1 MPVRRPYRRE
11 GMSVGKLR
19 ALQQQAIFVGRIF
32 TLVSGEIEQAKV
44 EWANGMR
51 PGRAPCSVLEIVP
64 LEDDHFEAACQGPE
78 DFEYRDVERQT
89 RHRQPRGIR
98 AGSETHIHPAEKVQY
113 VPVFDHHA
121 LWMTCGSGGVT
132 YVSSVLR
139 RDAAGEIFGAFLP
152 NLRPILV
159 DPYRV
164 RPMRRQRRRKALL
177 RSDHRHIAAHER

>member
-1 MPVRRPYRRE
+1 M
-11 GMSVGKLR
+11 VG
-19 ALQQQAIFVGRIF
+19 
-32 TLVSGEIEQAKV
+32 GEIEQAEV

-51 PGRAPCSVLEIVP
+51 PSRWPCSVLEIVP
-64 LEDDHFEAACQGPE
+64 LEDDHFEAACEGPE

-98 AGSETHIHPAEKVQY
+98 GGSEAHIHPAEKVQY

-121 LWMTCGSGGVT
+121 LWMTCGSGGVNN
-132 YVSSVLR
+132 VGQVVR

-164 RPMRRQRRRKALL
+164 RPMRRQ
-177 RSDHRHIAAHER
+177 